1 MCRAILR
8 EPHIAATPIPDN
20 PIKDGCGW
28 VNAVR
33 LSAVGGAELGVD
45 KLTCEEAAAL
55 ALWME
60 FEVQPLAL
68 AAFGSRVAGLEDMG
82 AYDCRN
88 MIGNSKWTNV
98 RSEHALANA
107 IDISGFK
114 LADGRVIT
122 VAKDYKGSGPEAAFL
137 RAAHMRACK
146 YFRVAIDGTRSV
158 FDWLVSGDVRLPKD
172 DCVSVIRLS
181 STNFG
186 DSGARCIQDG
196 ANRTGAVLLIQ
207 SGGDAYVAIAG
218 LYKDRCRSAVLF
230 CNRINHRV
238 VRFRL
243 AEIQVFAFYLRRPEF
258 FSLCLQSRHG
268 GFDLVCLG
276 RLVWRFR

>member
-1 MCRAILR
+1 MRRPGRIILRTLLVLLMLGAILAAFWLGLVPRSYAPFAPISLAERPSWFIDFRLAALKREPALRRTILR

-20 PIKDGCGW
+20 PIKNGCGW
-28 VNAVR
+28 VNAFR

-45 KLTCEEAAAL
+45 KLTCEQTAAL
-55 ALWME
+55 ALWIE
-60 FEVQPLAL
+60 YEVQPLAL

-88 MIGNSKWTNV
+88 MIGNSRWTNV

-146 YFRVAIDGTRSV
+146 YFRVAIG
-158 FDWLVSGDVRLPKD
+158 
-172 DCVSVIRLS
+172 
-181 STNFG
+181 
-186 DSGARCIQDG
+186 
-196 ANRTGAVLLIQ
+196 
-207 SGGDAYVAIAG
+207 
-218 LYKDRCRSAVLF
+218 
-230 CNRINHRV
+230 
-238 VRFRL
+238 
-243 AEIQVFAFYLRRPEF
+243 PEF
-258 FSLCLQSRHG
+258 NAAHWNHIHLDRGVFWACK
-268 GFDLVCLG
+268 
-276 RLVWRFR
+276 